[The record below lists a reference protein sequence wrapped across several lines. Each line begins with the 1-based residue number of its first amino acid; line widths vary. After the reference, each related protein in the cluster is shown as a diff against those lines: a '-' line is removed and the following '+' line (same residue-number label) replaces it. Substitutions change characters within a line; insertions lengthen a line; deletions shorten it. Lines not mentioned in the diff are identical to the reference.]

1 MAYNFSKASILIV
14 EDNVP
19 ILELIKPVVETFGF
33 GTMHT
38 ARNGKEAFELFCKH
52 NYDII
57 VTDWMMKP
65 MNGISLAKMIRQ
77 HQDSPNR
84 FVPIILMT
92 GFNHTHRVL
101 EARDSGITEFLV
113 KPFSA
118 STLFQKIQRVI
129 EAQHEFVETE
139 DFMGPDR
146 RRHRNQEETVE
157 ADRRKNKGVYDSQV
171 NQ

>member
-38 ARNGKEAFELFCKH
+38 ARNGKEAFELFCEH

-57 VTDWMMKP
+57 ITDWMMKP

-77 HQDSPNR
+77 HKDSPNR

-92 GFNHTHRVL
+92 GFNHAHRVL

-118 STLFQKIQRVI
+118 STLYQKIQRVI
-129 EAQHEFVETE
+129 ESRHEFVETE

-146 RRHRNQEETVE
+146 RRRSKQETEIK
-157 ADRRKNKGVYDSQV
+157 ADRRKNSTVYNSQAI
-171 NQ
+171 Q